1 MTSAFILILPILLP
15 MIGGLYIP
23 VANFRDQRWRE
34 IYVFTVVTA
43 TSLLTFAA
51 AAWCPDN
58 TLTLVRF
65 SDTMSI
71 AFRLDGLGRVFSLMV
86 AFLWPVAT
94 VYAFEY
100 MKREGKEVK
109 FFTFYTM
116 TFGVT
121 LAIAFAANLLT
132 MYLFYE
138 ILTLI
143 TLPLVIHAMN
153 RTVYAAGK
161 KYLFYSIGGATLV
174 FICLVFTASYGAGLD
189 FRLGGVFTAE
199 MLGENRQ
206 VLLWVFFLAFLGFG
220 VKAAIFPF
228 HSWLP
233 SASVAPTTVTALLHA
248 VAVVKAG
255 AFTTM
260 RLTYYIFGC
269 DYLAGTWAQKAVMA
283 LAIITILY
291 GSTKAF
297 YVRHFKRRLA
307 YSTVSQ
313 LSYVLFGVTLMTPA
327 GLGASMFYMIAHG
340 FMKILLF
347 YCCGSVMYKTHRVN
361 VDELEGLGE
370 RMPVTFAAFTIGA
383 LALMGLPLTVG
394 FNAKLELLLT
404 AVSAAEGRGGALVF
418 VGIGVILISILLTAA
433 YLFTIVRAAYFPRE
447 ELVSIDPARPFGDPN
462 WKMKGPLIILAAA
475 VVLLGL
481 FSQPILEYVTAISL
495 GLA

>member
-1 MTSAFILILPILLP
+1 MTSAFILLLPILLP
-15 MIGGLYIP
+15 LVGGLYIP
-23 VANFRDQRWRE
+23 VAKFRSRRWRE
-34 IYVFTVVTA
+34 VYIFFVVMA
-43 TSLLTFAA
+43 TSLLALAA
-51 AAWCPDN
+51 VIWCPADN
-58 TLTLVRF
+58 LTLLRF
-65 SDTMSI
+65 SGTMSI
-71 AFRLDGLGRVFSLMV
+71 AFRLDGLGRVFALMV

-100 MKREGKEVK
+100 MKHEGKELK
-109 FFTFYTM
+109 FYTFYTM

-138 ILTLI
+138 LLTFI

-174 FICLVFTASYGAGLD
+174 FICLVFTANYGTSLD
-189 FRLGGVFTAE
+189 FALGGVFTPE
-199 MLGENRQ
+199 MLAENRQ
-206 VLLWVFFLAFLGFG
+206 ALLWVFFLAFIGFG

-233 SASVAPTTVTALLHA
+233 AASVAPTTVTALLHA

-260 RLTYYIFGC
+260 RLTYYIFGSENV
-269 DYLAGTWAQKAVMA
+269 AGTWVQKAVMA

-291 GSTKAF
+291 GSAKAF
-297 YVRHFKRRLA
+297 YMQHFKRRLA

-313 LSYVLFGVTLMTPA
+313 LSYVLFGVTLMTA
-327 GLGASMFYMIAHG
+327 KGLAASIFYMVAHG

-347 YCCGSVMYKTHRVN
+347 YCCGSVLYMTRRTDVGQ
-361 VDELEGLGE
+361 LEGLGSY
-370 RMPVTFAAFTIGA
+370 MPVTFGTFTVGA
-383 LALMGLPLTVG
+383 LALMGLPLTIG
-394 FNAKLELLLT
+394 FNAKLELLLA
-404 AVSAAEGRGGALVF
+404 AVSAGYGQAGTLGF

-433 YLFTIVRAAYFPRE
+433 YLFTIIRSAYFPRE
-447 ELVSIDPARPFGDPN
+447 ESVSFEPDRLPRDPN
-462 WKMKGPLIILAAA
+462 WKMKGPLILLA
-475 VVLLGL
+475 VTVILLGI
-481 FSQPILEYVTAISL
+481 FSQPLWEYVTAISL
-495 GLA
+495 GMV